1 MWAWRSGVMGVHC
14 ELVVAVVVPSIWTAV
29 VAVVVA
35 AVARRVKVRMVG
47 LGCLFVATMVLVFV
61 VLPLDCSAVDEIG
74 VAS

>member
-1 MWAWRSGVMGVHC
+1 MGVHC

-35 AVARRVKVRMVG
+35 AVARRVKVRMVS
-47 LGCLFVATMVLVFV
+47 LGCLFVATMVLAFV